1 MKNEKLRKL
10 VFAAVLAAFVCVA
23 TMIIRIPTPTK
34 GYVNLGD
41 CIVLVSGWLLGPV
54 YGGAAA
60 GIGSMF
66 ADIISGY
73 FTYAPA
79 TLIIKALMA
88 VEGYFHT
95 HDFKKYALRML
106 LFAVISE
113 IPFDF
118 MYGGTWFYPVH
129 QNVIWTLLLGLL
141 GINIMETT
149 RKKRKKW
156 AFILISVIVIS
167 FCSSIFFISSF
178 LSAKISSS
186 FCSIS
191 PAILEIASDTPFS

>member
-66 ADIISGY
+66 ADIISGC

-88 VEGYFHT
+88 VEGYFV
-95 HDFKKYALRML
+95 FNLIYKKLPSLVSRIISAVIAEIIMCVGYF
-106 LFAVISE
+106 LFAAALYGSFATAATDMFGNLVQGIMGVVGSVLIYEAVIKR
-113 IPFDF
+113 IPA
-118 MYGGTWFYPVH
+118 V
-129 QNVIWTLLLGLL
+129 
-141 GINIMETT
+141 
-149 RKKRKKW
+149 KKLQVKN
-156 AFILISVIVIS
+156 
-167 FCSSIFFISSF
+167 
-178 LSAKISSS
+178 
-186 FCSIS
+186 
-191 PAILEIASDTPFS
+191 

>member
-88 VEGYFHT
+88 VEGYFV
-95 HDFKKYALRML
+95 FNLIYKKLPSLVSRIIS
-106 LFAVISE
+106 AVIAE
-113 IPFDF
+113 IIMCAGYFLF
-118 MYGGTWFYPVH
+118 EAALYGSFATAATGMFGNLVQGIMGVVGSVLIYEA
-129 QNVIWTLLLGLL
+129 VIKR
-141 GINIMETT
+141 IPAV
-149 RKKRKKW
+149 KKLQFKN
-156 AFILISVIVIS
+156 
-167 FCSSIFFISSF
+167 
-178 LSAKISSS
+178 
-186 FCSIS
+186 
-191 PAILEIASDTPFS
+191 